1 MANPKETKETKEKI
15 DGKEKIVKSVYNSDH
30 IHPQELN
37 TLIIAEQLQRGSVNN
52 LPSSVHRGLCAHHI
66 KSMDEFYGQGLPMII
81 REGFH
86 VRRAVKKLHRPDAI
100 SQQIEEVVF
109 EVKWTDVELR
119 KPTKTD
125 HKYTATTAMYPVDA
139 RRYGLTYSAP
149 LVVSATIKAEAI
161 FKASS
166 GRPKQVREQTSIKR
180 QIRNMLIMVGT
191 SPCPTSTMTGQQ
203 RLQYGEDNTDFGAH
217 FIIRGLDWGI
227 SCIDTNPY
235 NTPRIYKNF
244 GHRNEMARLELI
256 SKPGDHYQNSVQII
270 IAVWTDSSIMVQLGV
285 SDFGGKKGIWIPM
298 HIFYRLL
305 GCENDLDIIE
315 SIAYSEAPANL
326 AKSDNQT
333 INPLIKNYLVQAA
346 AAAMHAP
353 GGDFAEAVSL
363 RGPDLRTKFVGILDG
378 YNAKTRKPTRDENDY
393 KNYLNANLD
402 RILNRDFLPHV
413 GTEEDSR
420 PLKHR
425 NLGRLIRQL
434 LLTELG
440 VLEQTDRDKL
450 GAKRAHAA
458 GHAFAKSFKKVFN
471 KTQQTIRN
479 RLERAFNTTA
489 FDQVQLATVYE
500 SAISDKTSQDLEKKL
515 CLEVQKSK
523 NDDKRKG
530 HQSHMATEQLAR
542 KNNLNYDAALRVIRT
557 SQKPMGS
564 TRNEEIR
571 QVHSSYA
578 LLIDPI
584 QSADTGDQV
593 GRVREMAIT
602 ASITSAT
609 SSSAIEI
616 VLKNEAAMD
625 PNLFIPIS
633 KLHNWIPGYV
643 NCSCVHINGRWVGA
657 SLEGPR
663 LVRRL
668 LEYRR
673 GYRVVGLAKTNT
685 KMQYKMDQFEKS
697 SKSVADIDY
706 SASISWSTDTNEI
719 HIWCDNSR
727 MIAPLLIVRNNSA
740 LDPIGVDYWKS
751 KGIAPYDP
759 VKNPSEGDGCF
770 VQDTVLTH
778 EHISGLL
785 KARYDKPD
793 SMTMKKLVQMGI
805 IDYVSPDEMEGLL
818 VAQDLETLKANRHNP
833 IRQYT
838 HLQVPAALLG
848 LPALTAAYPD
858 HDQAPRLIFQTN
870 QGKQTCG
877 ISGRNYPFRMD
888 KHASM
893 QLQNEMPIV
902 YTVANSMTRS
912 NGLNAIVVIDSVD
925 GYNQE
930 DSLEGNSTS
939 SNRGMFR
946 VYHTNTEKKD
956 LTNREQLRVPPEG
969 DRHGK
974 YRRRA
979 DINYNSLDP
988 ATGIVRL
995 GHVLKQGD
1003 ALIGAIQPL
1012 DSFGS
1017 GADSGFEDRTKEYTH
1032 PEPAIVTRTVEA
1044 PGAEGNKT
1052 VRVQTMA
1059 TREGDIGEKFCRLPT
1074 AEVLAMRNGVIG
1086 WIQLQN
1092 IRKNDRVASLVN
1104 DKLEYVDIIDIH
1116 KFDVNE
1122 KLYKIAHGHFQIVC
1136 TDKHKLYCNMS
1147 ENENNELAVSPRF
1160 NPSIAATPDVTKS
1173 VEGDLPSARARL
1185 ELMRTTPVQNKPMR
1199 AALLDRSSGPLDID
1213 GGELIVCNKVVEAL
1227 RSGKNMRFLNGG
1239 GVHRPSIHEF
1249 FLGNITGQ
1257 CVRADRYL
1265 ELVSLFL
1272 PYGQLLAD
1280 TVTFSFGVLPKELSP
1295 SQKESIINVY
1305 NRLVKLCKDCNWTLI
1320 GKAPFE
1326 ATETSW
1332 HIYNRHV
1339 AEEMAKYINWEDAK
1353 KDQLTRHEQ
1362 KKLSADM
1369 FNLSSKQSKQF
1380 LGLLFSSNKYVTSSW
1395 QLANDLQV
1403 MSIHA
1408 DMSARVRKSDNGNIW
1423 ETWMSGETNSP
1434 KLGVRNI
1441 SEVNHKGVVMCL
1453 EVASH
1458 VYMLRENSMS
1468 VPFWD
1473 GNSSRH
1479 GQKGMF
1485 GMRKT
1490 HSQMLFTESGLTPD
1504 FVLSPHAIPS
1514 RMTISQLIEDL
1525 VAKQGAVTGR
1535 FYDATAF
1542 TEVDMWEVGDALE
1555 RIGFERH
1562 GREVMYNGVT
1572 GDRVDRQLFIGP
1584 TYYQRLQKFVRDEL
1598 YWISTGPTNA
1608 ITRQPLEGK
1617 SQIGGLRLGEMEH
1630 DVIMTHG
1637 SSWWMMEKFRD
1648 HSDGYDAYYCRCGK
1662 RAIVNETVD
1671 PPIRECPRCEAQG
1684 RDPEI
1689 YTFATGWAS
1698 KTMLQEN
1705 ETCGV
1710 GQDVEL
1716 EPFRYES
1723 V

>member
-1 MANPKETKETKEKI
+1 MAK
-15 DGKEKIVKSVYNSDH
+15 VKKVTNDTYNSDR
-30 IHPQELN
+30 IHSQELN
-37 TLIIAEQLQRGSVNN
+37 TLIIAEQLQRGSADN
-52 LPSSVHRGLCAHHI
+52 LPSSIHRGLSAHHRQ
-66 KSMDEFYGQGLPMII
+66 SMNEFYKQGLPMII

-86 VRRAVKKLHRPDAI
+86 VRKAVKRLHRPDAI
-100 SQQIEEVVF
+100 SQLIDEVVF
-109 EVKWTDVELR
+109 EVKWTDVDL
-119 KPTKTD
+119 KTPSKMD
-125 HKYTATTAMYPVDA
+125 NKYTANTPMYPVDA
-139 RRYGLTYSAP
+139 RRYGWTYAAP
-149 LVVSATIKAEAI
+149 LEVSATIKAEAI
-161 FKASS
+161 FKPGS
-166 GRPKQVREQTSIKR
+166 GRLKVVREAVSIKR

-191 SPCPTSTMTGQQ
+191 CQCITANMTGQQ
-203 RLQYGEDNTDFGAH
+203 RLQHGEDNTDFGAH

-270 IAVWTDSSIMVQLGV
+270 IAVLTDTSIMVQLGV
-285 SDFGGKKGIWIPM
+285 NDFGGKKGIWVPM

-315 SIAYSEAPANL
+315 SIAYSEAPSNL

-353 GGDFAEAVSL
+353 GGDFAEAVNL
-363 RGPDLRTKFVGILDG
+363 RGPDLRAKFVGILDSF
-378 YNAKTRKPTRDENDY
+378 NAKTRKPGRDDNDY
-393 KNYLNANLD
+393 KNYLSANLD

-413 GTEEDSR
+413 GTEDDSR

-440 VLEQTDRDKL
+440 VLEQTDRDGL

-458 GHAFAKSFKKVFN
+458 GHAFAKSFKKIFN
-471 KTQQTIRN
+471 KTATTVRN
-479 RLERAFNTTA
+479 RLERAFTTTA
-489 FDQVQLATVYE
+489 FDQVDLAAVYE
-500 SAISDKTSQDLEKKL
+500 GAISDKSSQDLEKKL
-515 CLEVQKSK
+515 SIEVQSSK
-523 NDDKRKG
+523 NDDKRQG
-530 HQSHMATEQLAR
+530 HKAHMATEQLAR

-564 TRNEEIR
+564 TRNEQIR

-609 SSSAIEI
+609 SSSTIET

-625 PNLFIPIS
+625 ANLFIPIA

-643 NCSCVHINGRWVGA
+643 NCSCVFINGRWVGA

-663 LVRRL
+663 LIRRL

-673 GYRVVGLAKTNT
+673 GYRVVGLAKTQT

-697 SKSVADIDY
+697 NKSVADIDS
-706 SASISWSTDTNEI
+706 SASISWNTDTNEI
-719 HIWCDNSR
+719 HVWCDNSR
-727 MIAPLLIVRNNSA
+727 MIAPLLIVRNNAA
-740 LDPIGVDYWKS
+740 LDPVGVEYWKS
-751 KGIAPYDP
+751 KGVAPYDP
-759 VKNPSEGDGCF
+759 VKNPSDGDGCF
-770 VQDTVLTH
+770 VQDIMLTH
-778 EHISGLL
+778 DHILDLL
-785 KARYDKPD
+785 KAQYNKPD
-793 SMTMKKLVQMGI
+793 SLTMKKLVQMGI

-848 LPALTAAYPD
+848 LPALTAPYSPN
-858 HDQAPRLIFQTN
+858 DQAPRLIFQTN

-930 DSLEGNSTS
+930 DSLEGCKTS
-939 SNRGMFR
+939 SDRCMFR

-969 DRHGK
+969 DRQGK
-974 YRRRA
+974 HRRRA

-995 GHVLKQGD
+995 GHVLSQGD
-1003 ALIGAIQPL
+1003 ALIGAIQPV
-1012 DSFGS
+1012 DSFGT

-1032 PEPAIVTRTVEA
+1032 QEPAIVTRVIEA
-1044 PGAEGNKT
+1044 PGPEGHKT

-1059 TREGDIGEKFCRLPT
+1059 TRDSDIGEKFCRLPT
-1074 AEVLAMRNGVIG
+1074 SEVLTTRG
-1086 WIQLQN
+1086 WVQLQH
-1092 IRKNDRVASLVN
+1092 ILKSDKVASLVN
-1104 DKLEYVDIIDIH
+1104 NRLEYVDIINVH
-1116 KFDVNE
+1116 KFEVDE
-1122 KLYKIAHGHFQIVC
+1122 KLFKIHHGHFQITC
-1136 TDKHKLYCNMS
+1136 TGNHKLYCNLADV
-1147 ENENNELAVSPRF
+1147 ETNELAVSPRF
-1160 NPSIAATPDVTKS
+1160 NPSMAATPDVTKPS
-1173 VEGDLPSARARL
+1173 DGDLPSARARL

-1199 AALLDRSSGPLDID
+1199 AALLDRSSGPLDIED
-1213 GGELIVCNKVVEAL
+1213 SGELIECAKAVESL
-1227 RSGKNMRFLNGG
+1227 RNGKHLRFLTGA
-1239 GVHRPSIHEF
+1239 GVHKPSTQDF
-1249 FLGNITGQ
+1249 YLGTHTGQ
-1257 CVRADRYL
+1257 VIRADRYL

-1280 TVTFSFGVLPKELSP
+1280 TVTFSLGSLPKDLSQ

-1305 NRLVKLCKDCNWTLI
+1305 NRLDRLCKSCNWQLI

-1326 ATETSW
+1326 NPDAELKW
-1332 HIYNRHV
+1332 HIYNRYV
-1339 AEEMAKYINWEDAK
+1339 AEEMNKYINWDGVGLSK
-1353 KDQLTRHEQ
+1353 QQLTKHEQ
-1362 KKLSADM
+1362 KKLAPHLFS
-1369 FNLSSKQSKQF
+1369 LSTKQSKQF
-1380 LGLLFSSNKYVTSSW
+1380 LGSLFSSNRYVTSSM
-1395 QLANDLQV
+1395 QLANDLQILSV
-1403 MSIHA
+1403 HA
-1408 DMSARVRKSDNGNIW
+1408 DMSGRVRKSDNSNAWEIW
-1423 ETWMSGETNSP
+1423 ISGETTSP
-1434 KLGVRNI
+1434 KLSYRNV
-1441 SEVNHKGVVMCL
+1441 SEVQYKGTVMCL
-1453 EVASH
+1453 EVPSH
-1458 VYMLRENSMS
+1458 IYMLRENPLS

-1490 HSQMLFTESGLTPD
+1490 HSQMLFSESGLIPD

-1514 RMTISQLIEDL
+1514 RMTISQMFEDL
-1525 VAKQGAVTGR
+1525 VAKCGAVEGR

-1542 TEVDMWEVGDALE
+1542 IKADIWEIGDKLE
-1555 RIGFERH
+1555 KLGFERH

-1572 GDRVDRQLFIGP
+1572 GDRVDVPLFIGP
-1584 TYYQRLQKFVRDEL
+1584 TFYQRLQKFVRDEL

-1662 RAIVNETVD
+1662 RAIVNETLD
-1671 PPIRECPRCEAQG
+1671 PPLRECPRCEAQG

-1716 EPFRYES
+1716 EPFKYE
-1723 V
+1723 VEG